1 MLSSHTFRPGLVS
14 TPAVY
19 GSSRLNSY
27 GLPSART
34 VDSYVYG
41 HGQPVDSKRHVS
53 FDFPVSGCA
62 SNSTSF
68 NNASSNAGKFDVTQL
83 SRDQI
88 EQCVNRALELGMT
101 PSSKCISETAHT
113 PRYGLHIDNKIEVPT
128 FDGIGN
134 WDQFISRFERIAN
147 LACWGELKKTHRLLL
162 PLVGQASLFADRLH
176 PMQTRSYYDLRR
188 ALEERYKVKV
198 NHSVLMWQFNTRCR
212 QRGETIRQFA
222 IALQSMVEEMFPYDQ
237 SPVKMMM
244 LINQFLVGLSNRECS
259 DYIRLSVPL
268 DRHDSWNQVIS
279 RAELYEHIRGPQF
292 QIQQPR
298 FSQVVSD
305 KHVAEVTCY
314 NCRSTG
320 HISHDCPQ
328 TRQRSGN

>member
-101 PSSKCISETAHT
+101 PSSQCVSETAHT

-134 WDQFISRFERIAN
+134 WDQFISRFERIAH
-147 LACWGELKKTHRLLL
+147 LACWGELERTNCLLL
-162 PLVGQASLFADRLH
+162 SLVGQASLFAD
-176 PMQTRSYYDLRR
+176 
-188 ALEERYKVKV
+188 
-198 NHSVLMWQFNTRCR
+198 
-212 QRGETIRQFA
+212 I
-222 IALQSMVEEMFPYDQ
+222 
-237 SPVKMMM
+237 
-244 LINQFLVGLSNRECS
+244 
-259 DYIRLSVPL
+259 
-268 DRHDSWNQVIS
+268 
-279 RAELYEHIRGPQF
+279 
-292 QIQQPR
+292 
-298 FSQVVSD
+298 
-305 KHVAEVTCY
+305 
-314 NCRSTG
+314 
-320 HISHDCPQ
+320 
-328 TRQRSGN
+328 